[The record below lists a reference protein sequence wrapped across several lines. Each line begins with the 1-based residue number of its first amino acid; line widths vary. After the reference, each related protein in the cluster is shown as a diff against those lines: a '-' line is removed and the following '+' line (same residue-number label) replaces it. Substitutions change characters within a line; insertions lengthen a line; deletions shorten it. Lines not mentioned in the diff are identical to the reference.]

1 MLVTR
6 SERRFT
12 RFSLLFLGIIAL
24 TACGSSSER
33 DAATLPPLE
42 VPPDL
47 VKPRVDNQMQLP
59 TLPKAA
65 AAPTGQATT
74 DLPRIGEAVLP
85 PQRGV
90 HLRRE
95 GDRRWLTVEAEP
107 EQVWPLAAKFLVARG
122 YRVAREEPV
131 VGLIE
136 TDWKP
141 IFADDAA
148 NENPVLRE
156 RLHLRLE
163 PGERAGMT
171 EVFVSQT
178 ASERAGDAWQMRAP
192 DEERAA
198 IMLNRFAQ
206 YLGGQDVKQET
217 PLTPLASKMD
227 SDADG
232 NPVLRVQAPFE
243 QTWRRTAL
251 ALETLGFTI
260 EDADRSN
267 RIYSVYTEVSTGKT
281 EEELKYGKPES
292 ATVRDAYQVHVTEDG
307 ESTLIGVGG
316 KSGWAEGT
324 QQARHLLNLLQG
336 QLK

>member
-1 MLVTR
+1 MLASR
-6 SERRFT
+6 LEG
-12 RFSLLFLGIIAL
+12 RFSLLLLATLAL
-24 TACGSSSER
+24 AACGTSSER
-33 DAATLPPLE
+33 DATVLPPLE

-47 VKPRVDNQMQLP
+47 VKPRVDSQMQLP
-59 TLPKAA
+59 ELPKATTPVAQA
-65 AAPTGQATT
+65 AA

-90 HLRRE
+90 HLRRDGE
-95 GDRRWLTVEAEP
+95 RRWLTVEAEP
-107 EQVWPLAAKFLVARG
+107 EQVWPLAAKFLAARG
-122 YRVAREEPV
+122 YRVAREEPAI
-131 VGLIE
+131 GLLE

-141 IFADDAA
+141 LFAEDGSSETP
-148 NENPVLRE
+148 NLRE

-163 PGERAGMT
+163 PGERAGLT
-171 EVFVSQT
+171 EVHVSQT
-178 ASERAGDAWQMRAP
+178 ASERAGDAWQLRAP
-192 DEERAA
+192 DTERAA

-206 YLGGQDVKQET
+206 YLGGQNVKQET
-217 PLTPLASKMD
+217 PLSPLASTLD

-232 NPVLRVQAPFE
+232 NPVLRVSAPFE

-251 ALETLGFTI
+251 ALESLGFTI

-267 RIYSVYTEVSTGKT
+267 RVYSIYTEVSSGKT
-281 EEELKYGKPES
+281 EEELKYGKPVN
-292 ATVRDAYQVHVTEDG
+292 ATVRDEYQVHVTEDN

-316 KSGWAEGT
+316 KKSGLAEAT